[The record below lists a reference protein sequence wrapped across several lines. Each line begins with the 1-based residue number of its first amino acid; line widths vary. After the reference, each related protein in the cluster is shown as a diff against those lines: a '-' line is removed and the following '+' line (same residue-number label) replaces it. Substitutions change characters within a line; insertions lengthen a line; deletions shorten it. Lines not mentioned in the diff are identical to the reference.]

1 METRVTNE
9 MVNAIVNEIKRNAAD
24 NTEVKCVEVIKNND
38 VKLHGITILY
48 PNEEINPTVYIENL
62 INENNKHLSISD
74 LAFEIAENIE
84 KAREMKNHLGFNP
97 DDISDFDKI
106 KDMICVRLINAE
118 SNKELLKSLPYEK
131 VYDLAK
137 ILVIEIN
144 ENMSIKVN
152 HKMFDFWKENNL
164 SLSISDVFDYALEN
178 TKRKFPANIKRMDEV
193 MAELIG
199 MEINEFLNVFNPSPL
214 YVLTNNVKTNG
225 AICLLYDN
233 ILKEFAE
240 KIRSDFV
247 ILPSSVHELILH
259 PVIPNVTKENL
270 KDIITE
276 INETEVDDIDVLSNH
291 PYIYRKETGKIEY

>member
-9 MVNAIVNEIKRNAAD
+9 MVNTIVNEIKRNAAD
-24 NTEVKCVEVIKNND
+24 NAEVKCVEVIKNND

-240 KIRSDFV
+240 KIGSDFV

-259 PVIPNVTKENL
+259 PIIPNVTKENL